1 MRSVYCQGGI
11 GRQRIRQTVSV
22 RGLEPPWGMLWLPD
36 GTLLLAIG
44 AGTSPLVWSNGH
56 RKIQGLA
63 RDPLTGRVWPVA
75 AARPQGFGYRCGPGL
90 PAAGALILEA
100 RQR

>member
-1 MRSVYCQGGI
+1 
-11 GRQRIRQTVSV
+11 
-22 RGLEPPWGMLWLPD
+22 MLWLPD

-75 AARPQGFGYRCGPGL
+75 AARPQGFGYRCGFGL